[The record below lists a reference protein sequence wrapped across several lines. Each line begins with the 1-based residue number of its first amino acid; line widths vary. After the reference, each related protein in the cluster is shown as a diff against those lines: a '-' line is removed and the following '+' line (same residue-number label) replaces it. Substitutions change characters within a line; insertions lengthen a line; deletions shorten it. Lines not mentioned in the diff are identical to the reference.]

1 MQQKPRFLV
10 PKRSSHRVDQLCL
23 LPRHGSSEITKGS
36 VVPFFFFSLSPLLQA
51 RLSVISFCFFF
62 LFISFLAFLFLFLIS
77 FLFFFSFPFS
87 LLLFLFFIFFSH
99 RIVWFASSERKLPLT
114 LLFILP
120 CVTFSM
126 VHVSH
131 GHMYYEHML

>member
-10 PKRSSHRVDQLCL
+10 PKRNSHRVDQLCL

-36 VVPFFFFSLSPLLQA
+36 VVPFFFSLFLLSSKHDSP
-51 RLSVISFCFFF
+51 SFLFVFFF